1 MGRRTVWD
9 SQTVPR
15 LALLCAAL
23 ALLGTVAAQASTE
36 QLTGVVTPTIGVSV
50 DGAGAISGTGGT
62 QPVTVT
68 REQRDGGVLVTVTPS
83 F

>member
-1 MGRRTVWD
+1 VGRRALWD
-9 SQTVPR
+9 SQKVPR
-15 LALLCAAL
+15 LAVLCTAL
-23 ALLGTVAAQASTE
+23 ALLTTVAAQASPE
-36 QLTGVVTPTIGVSV
+36 RLTGVVTPTIGVRV

-68 REQRDGGVLVTVTPS
+68 RERRDAGVVVTVTPA